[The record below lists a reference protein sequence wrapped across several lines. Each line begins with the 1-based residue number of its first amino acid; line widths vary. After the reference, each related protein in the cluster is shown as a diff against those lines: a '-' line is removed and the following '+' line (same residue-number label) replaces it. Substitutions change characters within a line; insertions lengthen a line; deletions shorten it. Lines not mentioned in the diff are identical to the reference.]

1 MPVLSLALVWLT
13 ALPQGLVTA
22 DEARQIHWQRSLE
35 DALALQAEGG
45 RPILVAVNM
54 DGESASERIVR
65 ERYREASFVATTRPF
80 VCLVSSA
87 FRHTPRDHDPRGR
100 RIVCPRLGEVTCGE
114 HIALEPILH
123 ERFLGGERIS
133 PRHALILPGG
143 EKPFDLF
150 LLFDLRELDSALARA
165 ASEAAPAA
173 REETSATAPWAS
185 LAGAHRNR
193 ARQAVE
199 SRLVGAG
206 SEETLAALQAIRSSG
221 NGGWVDLLRVL
232 FAARAAVLGAPFV
245 RTLEDTALGV
255 GVEIETAA
263 ALREHLIA
271 RAPRGGSPGLECDAL
286 LIPALGRLN
295 GIDPALRTLL
305 LSWLASGCEGP
316 SGERA
321 QAAIALRR
329 LLGGDE
335 LPAVEQAIQ
344 AAGGAFDPARFLEW
358 FRGRRDLERARSSAA
373 APPSDVLPPEGELEA
388 ELVELEGRIAAD
400 PGDTATRA
408 RHARALLAL
417 ARQRLARSAA
427 DTGLLFE
434 DAWSA
439 LQGALELRPGDL
451 ELRLDAARAA
461 FHMGRHGEQ
470 ERIALEALR
479 LSGGPPSA
487 GGGFETLAAREVAR
501 HEALRWLGD
510 AEARQLSARSGGD
523 ARREAEGLTRGA
535 WALAAA
541 ACGPLAEDTDWVSL
555 ASFFAAAGRW
565 QEEAAFALAGV
576 ERWPES
582 DALRAALNRSFWN
595 IGRPDLAAGAAARIA
610 EANPGSAASA
620 WYEGYARIHWADWL
634 RRGEEPELAIEAYRR
649 AAPAFERARELR
661 ADFADSSE
669 HYLALAALGRGF
681 AHLLAE
687 RRAEAAEALVEAIAI
702 RPAIAG
708 ARDSLGREAVDLLDG
723 ALEWRAAGASPV
735 DSLELARKLL
745 EAEPANGEWAL
756 RISDSEL
763 REALRADGRG
773 EPQAGDRYLERALE
787 AARLALAAD
796 GSDESRRALAQ
807 AASIAAERHLRR
819 GELEPARE
827 RLAEAAPLLGEGAPP
842 ADAGA
847 ERLAEL
853 AGVLRE
859 RLGPARPIVRPGR

>member
-1 MPVLSLALVWLT
+1 MPALAL
-13 ALPQGLVTA
+13 ALILLAPSPQGLA
-22 DEARQIHWQRSLE
+22 AGPQARQIHWQRSLE
-35 DALALQAEGG
+35 DALAVARIEERG
-45 RPILVAVNM
+45 ILVAVNM

-65 ERYREASFVATTRPF
+65 ERYRDPSFVATTRPF

-87 FRHTPRDHDPRGR
+87 FRHTPRDHDERGR
-100 RIVCPRLGEVTCGE
+100 RIVCPRLGEITCGE
-114 HIALEPILH
+114 HVALEPILH

-133 PRHALILPGG
+133 PRHALILSGG
-143 EKPFDLF
+143 EKAFDLF

-165 ASEAAPAA
+165 AAEAAPAGGD
-173 REETSATAPWAS
+173 EPAPGAS
-185 LAGAHRNR
+185 WTELAGSHRNRTRQALESRLAGAG
-193 ARQAVE
+193 
-199 SRLVGAG
+199 GA
-206 SEETLAALQAIRSSG
+206 EILKALQAIRSSG
-221 NGGWVDLLRVL
+221 NAGWVDLLRML
-232 FAARAAVLGAPFV
+232 FASRAVELGAPFV
-245 RTLEDTALGV
+245 RALEDTALGV

-263 ALREHLIA
+263 ALREHLVA
-271 RAPRGGSPGLECDAL
+271 RAPPGGTPGLDGDAL
-286 LIPALGRLN
+286 LIAALGRMN

-305 LSWLASGCEGP
+305 LSWLALGSGGA
-316 SGERA
+316 SGEGEH
-321 QAAIALRR
+321 AAAALRR
-329 LLGGDE
+329 LAGEGE
-335 LPAVEQAIQ
+335 LARLEETVAL
-344 AAGGAFDPARFLEW
+344 AGGAFDPARFLEW
-358 FRGRRDLERARSSAA
+358 ARGPGHDRAA
-373 APPSDVLPPEGELEA
+373 AGARPAEALVPEGELES
-388 ELVELEGRIAAD
+388 ELVELERRIRDDPAD
-400 PGDTATRA
+400 SASLA
-408 RHARALLAL
+408 RRARALLAL
-417 ARQRLARSAA
+417 ARQRMARSAA

-439 LQGALELRPGDL
+439 LQRALELRPDDV

-461 FHMGRHGEQ
+461 FHMGRHEEQ

-479 LSGGPPSA
+479 LTGGLPSA
-487 GGGFETLAAREVAR
+487 AAGFQALEARDLAR

-510 AEARQLSARSGGD
+510 AEARLLSARSGGD
-523 ARREAEGLTRGA
+523 GPREVEGLARGA

-541 ACGPLAEDTDWVSL
+541 ASGPLAQDSDWVSL
-555 ASFFAAAGRW
+555 ASFFAAVGRW
-565 QEEAAFALAGV
+565 QEEAAFASAGV

-582 DALRAALNRSFWN
+582 DVLRAALNRSLWN
-595 IGRPDLAAGAAARIA
+595 IGRPDLAASTAARIA
-610 EANPGSAASA
+610 EANPDSAASA
-620 WYEGYARIHWADWL
+620 WYEGYARIHRADWL
-634 RRGEEPELAIEAYRR
+634 RRGEEPELAIEAYRC

-661 ADFADSSE
+661 ADFADSSG

-745 EAEPANGEWAL
+745 EAEPGNGEWAL

-773 EPQAGDRYLERALE
+773 EPQVGERYLERALE

-807 AASIAAERHLRR
+807 AANVAAERHLRR
-819 GELEPARE
+819 GELGPARE
-827 RLAEAAPLLGEGAPP
+827 RLAEAAPLLGEEPP
-842 ADAGA
+842 AAEAGA

-853 AGVLRE
+853 AGLLRE

>member
-1 MPVLSLALVWLT
+1 MPVLALALILL
-13 ALPQGLVTA
+13 AASPQGLVSG

-35 DALALQAEGG
+35 DALALARIEERG
-45 RPILVAVNM
+45 ILVAVNM

-65 ERYREASFVATTRPF
+65 ERYRDPSFVATTRPF

-87 FRHTPRDHDPRGR
+87 FRHTPRDHDERGR
-100 RIVCPRLGEVTCGE
+100 RIVCPRLGEITCGE
-114 HIALEPILH
+114 HGALEPILH
-123 ERFLGGERIS
+123 ERYLGGERIS

-143 EKPFDLF
+143 EKAFDLF

-165 ASEAAPAA
+165 AAEAAPAG
-173 REETSATAPWAS
+173 EDEPAPGAS
-185 LAGAHRNR
+185 WTELADSHRNRTRQAVGSRLAGAG
-193 ARQAVE
+193 
-199 SRLVGAG
+199 GA
-206 SEETLAALQAIRSSG
+206 EILRALQAIRSSG
-221 NGGWVDLLRVL
+221 NAGWVDLLRSL
-232 FAARAAVLGAPFV
+232 FASRAVDLGAPFV
-245 RTLEDTALGV
+245 RALEDTALGV

-263 ALREHLIA
+263 ALREHLVA
-271 RAPRGGSPGLECDAL
+271 RAPPRGTPGLEGDAL
-286 LIPALGRLN
+286 LIAALGRLN
-295 GIDPALRTLL
+295 GIDPAQRTLL
-305 LSWLASGCEGP
+305 LSWLALGSGGESEPAAAALLRHAGEG
-316 SGERA
+316 ELARLEETV
-321 QAAIALRR
+321 AL
-329 LLGGDE
+329 
-335 LPAVEQAIQ
+335 
-344 AAGGAFDPARFLEW
+344 AGGAFDPARFLEW
-358 FRGRRDLERARSSAA
+358 ARRREHVSPAAGARPAEA
-373 APPSDVLPPEGELEA
+373 LAPEGELES
-388 ELVELEGRIAAD
+388 ELVELERKIRDDPAD
-400 PGDTATRA
+400 SASLA
-408 RHARALLAL
+408 RRARALLAL
-417 ARQRLARSAA
+417 ARQRMARSAA

-439 LQGALELRPGDL
+439 LQRALELRPDDVD
-451 ELRLDAARAA
+451 LRLDAARAA
-461 FHMGRHGEQ
+461 FHMGRHEDQ
-470 ERIALEALR
+470 ERIALEALQ
-479 LSGGPPSA
+479 LTGGLPSA
-487 GGGFETLAAREVAR
+487 AAGFQALEARDVAR

-510 AEARQLSARSGGD
+510 AEARLLSARSGGD
-523 ARREAEGLTRGA
+523 GLREVEGLARGA

-541 ACGPLAEDTDWVSL
+541 ASGPLAQDSDWVSL
-555 ASFFAAAGRW
+555 ASFFAAIGRW

-582 DALRAALNRSFWN
+582 DALRAALNRSLWN
-595 IGRPDLAAGAAARIA
+595 IGRPDLAASTAARIA

-620 WYEGYARIHWADWL
+620 WYEGYAGIHWADWL

-649 AAPAFERARELR
+649 ASPAFERARELR

-687 RRAEAAEALVEAIAI
+687 RRAQAAEALAEAIAI

-773 EPQAGDRYLERALE
+773 EPQVGERYLERALE

-807 AASIAAERHLRR
+807 AANVAAERHLRR
-819 GELEPARE
+819 GELGPARE
-827 RLAEAAPLLGEGAPP
+827 RLAEAAPLLGEEPP
-842 ADAGA
+842 AAEAGA

-853 AGVLRE
+853 AGLLRE

>member
-1 MPVLSLALVWLT
+1 MPALFLVLGLLAPS
-13 ALPQGLVTA
+13 PQGLVSG

-35 DALALQAEGG
+35 DALTLARIEERG
-45 RPILVAVNM
+45 ILVAVNM

-65 ERYREASFVATTRPF
+65 ERYRDPSFVATTRPF

-87 FRHTPRDHDPRGR
+87 FRHTPRDHDERGR

-123 ERFLGGERIS
+123 GRYLGGERIS

-143 EKPFDLF
+143 EKAFDLF

-165 ASEAAPAA
+165 AAEAAPAP
-173 REETSATAPWAS
+173 EWEPAPGAS
-185 LAGAHRNR
+185 WTELAGSHRNR
-193 ARQAVE
+193 TRQAVE
-199 SRLVGAG
+199 SRLAPADGAQ
-206 SEETLAALQAIRSSG
+206 TLAALQAIRSSG
-221 NGGWVDLLRVL
+221 NAGWVDLLRAL
-232 FAARAAVLGAPFV
+232 FASHSDLGAPLV
-245 RTLEDTALGV
+245 RVLEDTALGV

-263 ALREHLIA
+263 ALREHLVA
-271 RAPRGGSPGLECDAL
+271 RAPPGGTPGLEDDLL

-295 GIDPALRTLL
+295 GIEPAVRTLL
-305 LSWLASGCEGP
+305 VSWLALGSEGP
-316 SGERA
+316 SGERG
-321 QAAIALRR
+321 QASIALRR
-329 LLGGDE
+329 LLGGDG
-335 LPAVEQAIQ
+335 LLAVEQAIER
-344 AAGGAFDPARFLEW
+344 AGGAFDPARFLEW
-358 FRGRRDLERARSSAA
+358 ARRPEQDRPAAGARPAEA
-373 APPSDVLPPEGELEA
+373 LAPEGELES
-388 ELVELEGRIAAD
+388 ELVELERRIRDDPAD
-400 PGDTATRA
+400 SASLA
-408 RHARALLAL
+408 RRARALLAL
-417 ARQRLARSAA
+417 ARQRMARSAA

-439 LQGALELRPGDL
+439 LQRALELRPDDVD
-451 ELRLDAARAA
+451 LRLDAARAA
-461 FHMGRHGEQ
+461 FHMGRHEEQ
-470 ERIALEALR
+470 ERIALEALQ
-479 LSGGPPSA
+479 LTGGLPSA
-487 GGGFETLAAREVAR
+487 GAGFQALEARDVAR

-510 AEARQLSARSGGD
+510 AEARLLSARSGGD
-523 ARREAEGLTRGA
+523 GPREVEGLARGA

-541 ACGPLAEDTDWVSL
+541 ASGPLAEDSDWVSL
-555 ASFFAAAGRW
+555 ASFFAAVGRW
-565 QEEAAFALAGV
+565 QEEAGFALAGV

-582 DALRAALNRSFWN
+582 DALRAALNRSLWN
-595 IGRPDLAAGAAARIA
+595 IGRPDLAASTAARIA

-661 ADFADSSE
+661 ADFAGSSE

-687 RRAEAAEALVEAIAI
+687 RRAEAAEALVEGVAI

-745 EAEPANGEWAL
+745 EAEPGNGEWAL

-773 EPQAGDRYLERALE
+773 EPQVGERYLERALE

-807 AASIAAERHLRR
+807 AANVAAERHLRR
-819 GELEPARE
+819 GELAPARE
-827 RLAEAAPLLGEGAPP
+827 RLAEAAPLLGEEPP
-842 ADAGA
+842 AAEAGA

-853 AGVLRE
+853 AGLLRE